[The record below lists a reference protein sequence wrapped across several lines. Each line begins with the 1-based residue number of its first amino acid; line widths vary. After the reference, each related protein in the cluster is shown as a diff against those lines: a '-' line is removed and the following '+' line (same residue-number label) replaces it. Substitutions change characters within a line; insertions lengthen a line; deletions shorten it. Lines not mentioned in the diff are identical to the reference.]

1 MLGKLMVA
9 LGFFFLLS
17 LCPVDSRAQETV
29 DGQEILY
36 VLPDKSAPN
45 FILRDGRFGKLSI
58 LQQALKSRLTQINP
72 TLGNQFVVDGIV
84 GKGTAQALRLV
95 LSQLVGKPA
104 QIDSAKDLPITVD
117 TWRSIVGSEPPPT
130 IEERAETWV
139 LTYEATPF
147 DRIAEWNYCQRNGNR
162 PRRQSPCRTN
172 DDSLLT
178 WGPRGATATSGR
190 EIQGVLIALE
200 QSNPALV
207 SGAFGTE
214 YPVLQKALSLSSN
227 TPPGAAATG
236 VSRQLSAVSDLELFL
251 CPIWLDPRRAA
262 AWANSFA
269 RLGTFKETQRIYNHL
284 YRSSD
289 FDGGKMR
296 SFYQLYA
303 RLGVPPSQV
312 DFAFFTDRA
321 THTGGIGHV
330 QIAASKVRSKL
341 GAGPWQNWQVRRA
354 IAQVFP
360 AGTQTTDRLGRDVAF
375 FVGSVGVEGLTG
387 EELAA
392 WRQRSNGISAV
403 TFGLDDNRPA
413 PVLNIDETSWP
424 TLLTL
429 GVSLTSSERERL
441 GCPSWVVNREKVR
454 G

>member
-1 MLGKLMVA
+1 
-9 LGFFFLLS
+9 
-17 LCPVDSRAQETV
+17 
-29 DGQEILY
+29 
-36 VLPDKSAPN
+36 
-45 FILRDGRFGKLSI
+45 
-58 LQQALKSRLTQINP
+58 
-72 TLGNQFVVDGIV
+72 
-84 GKGTAQALRLV
+84 
-95 LSQLVGKPA
+95 
-104 QIDSAKDLPITVD
+104 
-117 TWRSIVGSEPPPT
+117 
-130 IEERAETWV
+130 
-139 LTYEATPF
+139 
-147 DRIAEWNYCQRNGNR
+147 
-162 PRRQSPCRTN
+162 
-172 DDSLLT
+172 
-178 WGPRGATATSGR
+178 
-190 EIQGVLIALE
+190 VLIALE

-341 GAGPWQNWQVRRA
+341 GAGPWQNWQVRRV